1 MVGVIIFYVG
11 SCSAKVVI
19 EAEKSVKTWFTHK
32 EWYAKKLF
40 SCTRLSSYA
49 LFLYE
54 LYHHYSDIFYII
66 RMPHWNSFVALV
78 LLVSFWLPLTVP
90 LLAAFDISQDKE
102 GSLTTYSQMFV
113 SPTGSSL
120 RKMSRLVATNAV
132 HLTF

>member
-1 MVGVIIFYVG
+1 MVGVIIFYVAA
-11 SCSAKVVI
+11 CSAKVVI
-19 EAEKSVKTWFTHK
+19 EAEKSLQGFSHE

-54 LYHHYSDIFYII
+54 LYHLYSDVFYII

-90 LLAAFDISQDKE
+90 LLAAFDISQDEE
-102 GSLTTYSQMFV
+102 GS
-113 SPTGSSL
+113 
-120 RKMSRLVATNAV
+120 
-132 HLTF
+132 